1 MIDAAILRRLAI
13 AAAASGAVHVAVG
26 VYGRIDL
33 PRAHEPLPALAV
45 RMVEAAPAPAPAAAP
60 AAARAPR
67 RPGGVRTDRVS
78 VAPAQAP
85 ALPPISDTDDEAD
98 PTAAAD
104 VALPDREPAAVAYS
118 SAPTT
123 EPDLPPR
130 SLPVR
135 GRITYDLVYGRDHFP
150 VGRTVQT
157 WQTDG
162 TRYVLASRSETTG
175 LLDVIRSQH
184 RTFLSRGSITS
195 EGLRPDTFLMSRNR
209 GRGIEEARA
218 SFDWSGASVTLQAAA
233 RERQEALP
241 ARTQDL
247 LSFIYQLSLYPPAPG
262 RFTQSLTNGARVETY
277 EVEVLADE
285 IIETPIGALRA
296 VPIRQIRKAGAES
309 LELWLAPEYRYMPV
323 RIRFFNRE
331 GEPQGEQIVTEI
343 RLSEDT
349 IAQRQSGP

>member
-1 MIDAAILRRLAI
+1 
-13 AAAASGAVHVAVG
+13 V
-26 VYGRIDL
+26 
-33 PRAHEPLPALAV
+33 
-45 RMVEAAPAPAPAAAP
+45 
-60 AAARAPR
+60 
-67 RPGGVRTDRVS
+67 T
-78 VAPAQAP
+78 VAPARPQAL
-85 ALPPISDTDDEAD
+85 ALPASSDTDDGAD
-98 PTAAAD
+98 TTAAAD
-104 VALPDREPAAVAYS
+104 VVDSEPAAVASS
-118 SAPTT
+118 SAPAS
-123 EPDLPPR
+123 EPDLPRR

-195 EGLRPDTFLMSRNR
+195 EGLRPHTFLMSRNR

-296 VPIRQIRKAGAES
+296 VPVRQIRRAGAES

-323 RIRFFNRE
+323 RIRFFNRD

-343 RLSEDT
+343 RLSDDT